1 MESIGRRLL
10 ATFALAVMIGCGGDG
25 RNSASA
31 DGSDSADVG
40 ADSAEEVAT
49 DERATVLVLGTSL
62 TAGLGL
68 QPEDAYPAL
77 LQERVD
83 SLGLPYRIVNAGVSG
98 ETSAGALRRLDWLMR
113 QDFDVLV
120 LETGANDMLRGMD
133 LDSTRA
139 NIQRIVGRVRAERPD
154 TEIVLAG
161 MLAPPNLGKE
171 YTDQFR
177 EMYVELAEENDLA
190 LIPFLLRGVGGIPEM
205 NQADGIHPN
214 EEGARAVADN
224 VWEVLGPILQERAG
238 VLTSSTARVEPGRSP
253 SDPREP

>member
-1 MESIGRRLL
+1 MESIGRQLL
-10 ATFALAVMIGCGGDG
+10 AILALAVMIGCGGDG
-25 RNSASA
+25 RNSTSA
-31 DGSDSADVG
+31 AGSDSAAGG
-40 ADSAEEVAT
+40 AASAAAVAT
-49 DERATVLVLGTSL
+49 DERSTVLVLGTSL

-83 SLGLPYRIVNAGVSG
+83 SVGLPFRIVNAGVSG

-113 QDFDVLV
+113 QDFEILV

-139 NIQRIVGRVRAERPD
+139 NIQAIVDRVRAERPEA
-154 TEIVLAG
+154 EIVLAG
-161 MLAPPNLGKE
+161 MLAPPNLGRE
-171 YTDQFR
+171 YTDRFR

-190 LIPFLLRGVGGIPEM
+190 LIPFLLRGVGGVPEM

-214 EEGARAVADN
+214 EEGARVVADN
-224 VWEVLGPILQERAG
+224 VWEVLGPILREWAG
-238 VLTSSTARVEPGRSP
+238 ALSTAPADAGERHGGSGPGAP
-253 SDPREP
+253 